1 MSTNIARY
9 LCSRGPVRQVFLQR
23 ASDLNSIEVK
33 KKMADN
39 LNYFSDKEVSKWLAN
54 IDASLLDKQKEEK
67 QFRRQISRAN
77 STPLRILLSP
87 NPGK

>member
-1 MSTNIARY
+1 
-9 LCSRGPVRQVFLQR
+9 
-23 ASDLNSIEVK
+23 
-33 KKMADN
+33 MADN

-77 STPLRILLSP
+77 STPLRILLSR
-87 NPGK
+87 NSSE